1 MKTSLEVEYWVVT
14 EDGDLTAPGSL
25 LDSSEQI
32 DAEFVEPMLEIKT
45 TPCETHAELRDE
57 LYQHVG
63 HAVDAAREQGKRL
76 VPLGTP
82 LDATP
87 RDIPYRESKTE
98 STELQREII
107 GPAFDNARFCAG
119 THVHF
124 EQSNVVDQLNALTAI
139 DPAFALVNTAAHHR
153 GTELTACTRPFLYRS
168 CCYEH
173 FPEQGQLWSYVDSV
187 DEWEERLE
195 SAFEAFREA
204 ARARGVDPAA
214 VEEAYDPYDAVWTP
228 IRLRDSFPT
237 VEWRSPDTALPGQV
251 LELAQQVR
259 SVVERADEYG
269 VNIAASDGGTE
280 RVSGRKNETET
291 ETATATAVELTS
303 DRNSRRRGR
312 GPITLPSFETV
323 EQTVQTAIHE
333 GCSDPAVEGYLRK
346 LGFDPTRFDSPAD
359 RHRDGPLS
367 RRRARRLRLRAAD
380 RLEADVRRATVRS
393 RI

>member
-14 EDGDLTAPGSL
+14 EDGDLTDPGSL

-57 LYQHVG
+57 LYHYVG

-87 RDIPYRESKTE
+87 RDIPYRENKLE
-98 STELQREII
+98 STDLQREII

-139 DPAFALVNTAAHHR
+139 DPSFALVNSASHHR
-153 GTELTACTRPFLYRS
+153 GTELTTCARPFLYRS

-173 FPEQGQLWSYVDSV
+173 FPQQGQLWPYVDSV
-187 DEWEERLE
+187 DEWEARLE
-195 SAFEAFREA
+195 TAFETYREA
-204 ARARGVDPAA
+204 ARMRGIDPTT
-214 VEEAYDPYDAVWTP
+214 VEEQYDPYDAVWTP
-228 IRLRDSFPT
+228 VRLRDAFPT
-237 VEWRSPDTALPGQV
+237 VEWRSPDTALPEQV
-251 LELAQQVR
+251 LELTRQVR
-259 SVVERADEYG
+259 SVVERADEFG

-280 RVSGRKNETET
+280 RAREKHNGTGI
-291 ETATATAVELTS
+291 ELTS
-303 DRNSRRRGR
+303 DRSSRQRGY

-323 EQTVQTAIHE
+323 ERTVQTAIHE
-333 GCSDPAVEGYLRK
+333 GCSDPAVESYLRE
-346 LGFDPTRFDSPAD
+346 LGFDPTRLDPLAD

-367 RRRARRLRLRAAD
+367 RRRARKLRLRAAD
-380 RLEADVRRATVRS
+380 RLEAEVRRATVRV
-393 RI
+393 